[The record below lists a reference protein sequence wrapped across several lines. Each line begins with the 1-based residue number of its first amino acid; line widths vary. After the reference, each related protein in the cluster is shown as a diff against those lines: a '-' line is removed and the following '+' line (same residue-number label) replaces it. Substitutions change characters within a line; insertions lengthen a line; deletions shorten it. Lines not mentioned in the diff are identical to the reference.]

1 MLKIFNSLSKKVEEI
16 VPIHKGEIG
25 MYACGPTVYGFTHIG
40 HGRKYVTDDV
50 LRRTLEIIEELKVKH
65 VQNVTDVG
73 HLISDGDEGE
83 DKMEKGAS
91 ITGMTVWE
99 VAKEYTEYF
108 NNVMKELNIL
118 PPTVIC
124 KATEHVDDQIALI
137 VFASGWRCI
146 VGTLVCVL
154 LIAGFFAF
162 LALQDQIIAF
172 FNVPVV
178 NPWFD
183 FTCGA
188 LLKIATLTFVIMT
201 LVCVFLVKNNDKC
214 VSSEVKKDDSANA

>member
-1 MLKIFNSLSKKVEEI
+1 MYNKDLNKAN
-16 VPIHKGEIG
+16 KGF
-25 MYACGPTVYGFTHIG
+25 M
-40 HGRKYVTDDV
+40 
-50 LRRTLEIIEELKVKH
+50 
-65 VQNVTDVG
+65 
-73 HLISDGDEGE
+73 
-83 DKMEKGAS
+83 
-91 ITGMTVWE
+91 
-99 VAKEYTEYF
+99 
-108 NNVMKELNIL
+108 
-118 PPTVIC
+118 C
-124 KATEHVDDQIALI
+124 KALPVVRYVLFALIATGVILLAFAWYRGTHSAGYTLVEFSALWFSAFMPFVTGIALL
-137 VFASGWRCI
+137 VFARGWRRI

-188 LLKIATLTFVIMT
+188 LLKIATFTFVIMT

-214 VSSEVKKDDSANA
+214 VSSEVKKDDSANV

>member
-1 MLKIFNSLSKKVEEI
+1 MYNKDLNKANKAN
-16 VPIHKGEIG
+16 KGF
-25 MYACGPTVYGFTHIG
+25 M
-40 HGRKYVTDDV
+40 
-50 LRRTLEIIEELKVKH
+50 
-65 VQNVTDVG
+65 
-73 HLISDGDEGE
+73 
-83 DKMEKGAS
+83 
-91 ITGMTVWE
+91 
-99 VAKEYTEYF
+99 
-108 NNVMKELNIL
+108 
-118 PPTVIC
+118 C
-124 KATEHVDDQIALI
+124 KALQVVRYILLALIYNGVLLLALAWYRGTHSAGYTLVTFSALWFSVFMPFVTGIALI
-137 VFASGWRCI
+137 VFARGWRRI

>member
-1 MLKIFNSLSKKVEEI
+1 MYNEDLNKANNGNNANKGFACKAFPI
-16 VPIHKGEIG
+16 V
-25 MYACGPTVYGFTHIG
+25 
-40 HGRKYVTDDV
+40 KYVLFALIATGV
-50 LRRTLEIIEELKVKH
+50 ILLAFAWYRGTH
-65 VQNVTDVG
+65 SAGYTFVTDSALWFSVF
-73 HLISDGDEGE
+73 
-83 DKMEKGAS
+83 MPFV
-91 ITGMTVWE
+91 TG
-99 VAKEYTEYF
+99 
-108 NNVMKELNIL
+108 
-118 PPTVIC
+118 
-124 KATEHVDDQIALI
+124 IALL
-137 VFASGWRCI
+137 VFANGWRRI

-162 LALQDQIIAF
+162 LALQNQIIAF

>member
-1 MLKIFNSLSKKVEEI
+1 MYNKDLNKANKAN
-16 VPIHKGEIG
+16 KGF
-25 MYACGPTVYGFTHIG
+25 M
-40 HGRKYVTDDV
+40 
-50 LRRTLEIIEELKVKH
+50 
-65 VQNVTDVG
+65 
-73 HLISDGDEGE
+73 
-83 DKMEKGAS
+83 
-91 ITGMTVWE
+91 
-99 VAKEYTEYF
+99 
-108 NNVMKELNIL
+108 
-118 PPTVIC
+118 C
-124 KATEHVDDQIALI
+124 KALQVVRYILLALIYNGVLLLALAWYRGTHSAGYTLVTFSALWFSVFMPFVTGIALI
-137 VFASGWRCI
+137 VFARGWRRI

-214 VSSEVKKDDSANA
+214 VSSEVKKG

>member
-1 MLKIFNSLSKKVEEI
+1 MYNKDLNKANKAN
-16 VPIHKGEIG
+16 KGF
-25 MYACGPTVYGFTHIG
+25 M
-40 HGRKYVTDDV
+40 
-50 LRRTLEIIEELKVKH
+50 
-65 VQNVTDVG
+65 
-73 HLISDGDEGE
+73 
-83 DKMEKGAS
+83 
-91 ITGMTVWE
+91 
-99 VAKEYTEYF
+99 
-108 NNVMKELNIL
+108 
-118 PPTVIC
+118 C
-124 KATEHVDDQIALI
+124 KALQVVRYILLALIYNGVLLLALAWYRGTHSAGYTLVTFSALWFSVFMPFVTGIALI
-137 VFASGWRCI
+137 VFASGWRRI

>member
-1 MLKIFNSLSKKVEEI
+1 MYNKDLNKANKANKGFMCKVLPVVRYI
-16 VPIHKGEIG
+16 LLALIYNGVLLLAFAWYRG
-25 MYACGPTVYGFTHIG
+25 THSAG
-40 HGRKYVTDDV
+40 YTLVTFSALWFSV
-50 LRRTLEIIEELKVKH
+50 FIPF
-65 VQNVTDVG
+65 VTG
-73 HLISDGDEGE
+73 
-83 DKMEKGAS
+83 
-91 ITGMTVWE
+91 
-99 VAKEYTEYF
+99 
-108 NNVMKELNIL
+108 
-118 PPTVIC
+118 
-124 KATEHVDDQIALI
+124 IALI
-137 VFASGWRCI
+137 VFASGWRRI